1 MTFRLQSADV
11 SCCLEK
17 ILDRNRRDGAG
28 SRTSSHQ
35 IRRLIAPNHSERL
48 PLVFEEMRRCEEF
61 APARPRLVDCDL
73 LYDPARARRHHE
85 DSIPGVDGF
94 MDVMRDENHGPAEL
108 LMDFQ

>member
-11 SCCLEK
+11 SCCLKK

-28 SRTSSHQ
+28 SRTSSQQ
-35 IRRLIAPNHSERL
+35 IRRLIAPNDSARL

-61 APARPRLVDCDL
+61 APTRSRLADCDL
-73 LYDPARARRHHE
+73 LYNPARARRPHE
-85 DSIPGVDGF
+85 DSITGVDGF
-94 MDVMRDENHGPAEL
+94 LDIMRDRNHGPAEL